1 MNILFVTKGSFG
13 SKDATG
19 SMLNNIFGGMPDTQI
34 LQFPLRPV
42 EQNKVDPIESVSIL
56 SGVHYSIFSI
66 LLQKIDTLSVQGC
79 LGRVRKI
86 IRSILVFFEGITP
99 PVILSNEYDKI
110 NSFKPDVIYTL
121 AADIRV
127 LRACRKFANRY
138 NIPIVIH
145 NMDDYYNMDLNSPNF
160 FRRSMNK
167 ALRKEYKEAYKFSY
181 KSLGIGPKMAQEYS
195 EEFGLPFD
203 WVMNCVDVDKIDVGK
218 ILNEKISLIIFS
230 GGLHGGRAQSL
241 AKIASFIEKQ
251 GNIRLEIYTSKRE
264 VEMNKKFFKGFKY
277 SELHEYVDK
286 KNMFNNLSRADI
298 LLHVESFEPS
308 NIRYFRLSMSTK
320 IPEYMAV
327 GRPILCVGP
336 ACLSTVEFVRDLN
349 IGYVV
354 NDIKDIEAALNDLSD
369 INKRQFLVM
378 KAYTVFENF
387 FKKEK
392 MQERMMST
400 FNCNVQ
406 NAVRSKM

>member
-19 SMLNNIFGGMPDTQI
+19 SMLNNIFEGMPDTQI

-127 LRACRKFANRY
+127 LRASRKFANRY

-145 NMDDYYNMDLNSPNF
+145 NMDDYYNIDNHSPNIIRNF
-160 FRRSMNK
+160 YNLILRREY
-167 ALRKEYKEAYKFSY
+167 RKAYKLSH
-181 KSLGIGPKMAQEYS
+181 KSLGIGPKMIEEYS
-195 EEFGLPFD
+195 REFGLPFD
-203 WVMNCVDVDKIDVGK
+203 WVMNCVDSDN
-218 ILNEKISLIIFS
+218 ILHYKTLNDHVSLIIFS

-241 AKIASFIEKQ
+241 AKIAGIVEKT
-251 GNIRLEIYTSKRE
+251 GSVRLEIYTSKKE
-264 VEMNKKFFKGFKY
+264 IGINGILFEGFKQSKLY
-277 SELHEYVDK
+277 EYVEREK
-286 KNMFNNLSRADI
+286 MFENLSRADI
-298 LLHVESFEPS
+298 LLHVESFEPN

-336 ACLSTVEFVRDLN
+336 QCIATVEFVKNKGVGHVIHDESNFDKALSVLENKEYRLQLVNKAHDMVMSDFNKINMQNKLESVLKFN
-349 IGYVV
+349 INRNIV
-354 NDIKDIEAALNDLSD
+354 N
-369 INKRQFLVM
+369 
-378 KAYTVFENF
+378 
-387 FKKEK
+387 
-392 MQERMMST
+392 
-400 FNCNVQ
+400 C
-406 NAVRSKM
+406 